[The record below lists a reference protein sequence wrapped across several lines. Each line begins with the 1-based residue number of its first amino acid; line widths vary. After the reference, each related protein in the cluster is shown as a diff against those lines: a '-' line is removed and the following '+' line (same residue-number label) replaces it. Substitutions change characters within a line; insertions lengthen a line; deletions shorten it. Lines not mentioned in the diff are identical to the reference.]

1 MTNTIYKSGKIDPG
15 YTLDN
20 SDLITVTTSTT
31 PYTIG
36 ATGSLTGLWTSTS
49 GTSPYDYGYIN
60 TQNPVVNIGHHG
72 IDVKQD
78 ADIKIGDVS
87 LKDFMKRMEDR
98 LALLTPNTK
107 LEAEWDELKELG
119 DRYRELEQQI
129 KDKMKTWD
137 ILKREDDTGR

>member
-1 MTNTIYKSGKIDPG
+1 MANTIYKSGKIDPG

-20 SDLITVTTSTT
+20 SDLITVTTSKT

-49 GTSPYDYGYIN
+49 GTSAYDYGYVNNQN
-60 TQNPVVNIGHHG
+60 TVVNIGHHG